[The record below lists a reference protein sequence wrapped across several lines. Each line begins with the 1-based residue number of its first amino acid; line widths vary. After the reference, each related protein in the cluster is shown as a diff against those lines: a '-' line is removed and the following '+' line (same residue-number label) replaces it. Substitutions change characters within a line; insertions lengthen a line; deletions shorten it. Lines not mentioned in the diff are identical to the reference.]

1 MDSAQ
6 QSMMGDSSWA
16 VWQQLI
22 ATPVFSLGLTL
33 GSYEFGRWLQRLCQG
48 NPVVNPVLIA
58 ILLIGGFLHLTGT
71 PYEIYFGGAQFI
83 HFMLGPATVALA
95 IPIIHN
101 LERLRG
107 MRVAILV
114 GIMIGSLVSA
124 VSGIELVELFG
135 GSRAVA
141 VSMAPKGATTPIAIG
156 VSQSLGGIPSLSAVL
171 AIASGILAAVSLEF
185 LLDLVKV
192 KDWRPLGL
200 AAGTAGSGIGA
211 ARAISLHETAGAF
224 AGLAVALNGL
234 TTALLV
240 PILVHFWPK

>member
-1 MDSAQ
+1 MTDLAQ
-6 QSMMGDSSWA
+6 SITENNSWA
-16 VWQQLI
+16 VWEQII
-22 ATPVFSLGLTL
+22 AMPVFAISLTL
-33 GSYEFGRWLQRLCQG
+33 GSYQLGRWLQRLCRG
-48 NPVVNPVLIA
+48 NPIVNPVLIS
-58 ILLIGGFLHLTGT
+58 ILLIGGFLRLTGMS
-71 PYEIYFGGAQFI
+71 YETYFNGAQFI

-101 LERLRG
+101 LERLKG
-107 MRVAILV
+107 MRIAVLA
-114 GIMIGSLVSA
+114 GIVIGSLVSV

-141 VSMAPKGATTPIAIG
+141 VSMAPKAATTPIAIG

-185 LLDLVKV
+185 LLGFVKV
-192 KDWRPLGL
+192 RDWRLLGL

-234 TTALLV
+234 TTALVV
-240 PILVHFWPK
+240 PVLVHFWPK